1 MGKEKKDTSLY
12 SKDTGFS
19 HSKPEFDLYT
29 GNFQKTIHNL
39 KSMYNTMANLKCDLD
54 DMEMRLLASWEGEG
68 RNTFQKKYRVVL
80 QTLKDINAD
89 MQKIADEILDA
100 ENAYLE
106 ADMKCAKS
114 TEGVQH
120 RF

>member
-12 SKDTGFS
+12 SKDTGFT
-19 HSKPEFDLYT
+19 HSQEEFDLYT
-29 GNFQKTIHNL
+29 GNFQTTIHNL
-39 KSMYNTMANLKCDLD
+39 KSMYNTMTNLKCDLD
-54 DMEMRLLASWEGEG
+54 SMEMRLLASWEGEG